1 MLGPEE
7 SPYDGGAFH
16 LEISVPNNY
25 PLVAPTVILRRDLIH
40 M

>member
-1 MLGPEE
+1 MLVPEE